1 MLNFKHRFHG
11 HGSIRYV
18 YSRGQAVRSRQLTI
32 KHVENKRRSHPRIAV
47 VISKKVLKSAV
58 GRNRVRR
65 RLYELLRLRLPH
77 LPPQTDLVLIVG
89 SAELREM
96 PIAELS
102 GLLDSLLTQAGL
114 NKSPQK

>member
-1 MLNFKHRFHG
+1 MLHFSFRFHG

-32 KHVENKRRSHPRIAV
+32 KYVENKRRNRPRIAV

-65 RLYELLRLRLPH
+65 RLYELMRLRLPN
-77 LPPQTDLVLIVG
+77 LPPQTDIALIVG
-89 SAELREM
+89 SAELRAM
-96 PIAELS
+96 PQTELAQ
-102 GLLDSLLTQAGL
+102 LLDSLLSQAGL
-114 NKSPQK
+114 NKNR